1 MKINEI
7 KQYLK
12 VMVVKP
18 EYLLAMKCL
27 ASRTEIDINEHL
39 SMIGSIKGDCLDRFT
54 ADSIYRG
61 ALLHYLYLLSDSC
74 IVLAELVIKYKNLRT
89 PQSYS
94 DAIESIKFASV

>member
-39 SMIGSIKGDCLDRFT
+39 SMIGFLICFPEKGLCRSGLKHFF
-54 ADSIYRG
+54 G
-61 ALLHYLYLLSDSC
+61 
-74 IVLAELVIKYKNLRT
+74 
-89 PQSYS
+89 
-94 DAIESIKFASV
+94 